1 MDLSDVQPFTP
12 DRFQLEAMEAIDRD
26 ESVLVAAPTGA
37 GKTLIAEHALRR
49 AIDAGQK
56 AFYTTPIK
64 ALSNQKF
71 RDLVSV
77 YGADNVGLL
86 TGDRAVNGEAP
97 VVVMT
102 TEVLRNM
109 LYARS
114 NRLDDLAWVILDE
127 VHYLRDRHR
136 GPVWEEVIIHSPRS
150 VNMVAL
156 SATVSNIDQLA
167 DWFRAVRGPTT
178 LVVETKR
185 PVELTH
191 FELVALAGA
200 KRDVMLKILRKGEPN
215 HKGFQYDKGA
225 GSANQGTKPRT
236 PSRPHVVSRLAA
248 DGSLPAIYFLFSRN
262 GCDDAAFA
270 VVKANLDLTSRGQR
284 EQIDVIIE
292 RHVEPIGHEELRVLD
307 FDRFRRNLRSGVAAH
322 HAGMVPAFKE
332 AVEECFLAGLLQVVF
347 ATETLALG
355 INMPARTVVIEKLRK
370 FNGDTHE
377 TLTPIEYT
385 QLTGRAGRRGLDTV
399 GTAVVLWSP
408 WIDFEELSDLVGS
421 RNFELLSAF
430 RPSYNMVVNL
440 MANHSPD
447 AARELL
453 GQSFAQF
460 QKRGQRL
467 DSEFDTLGTILH
479 ERGMLK
485 DWKLTEKGKLLRQIH
500 HEKDLIL
507 VEAIDSGIFD
517 GLDAPA
523 LAAVVSCLSF
533 ESRSDETALDQYLPT
548 QDLRIAVDRLHDLA
562 DDVIG
567 TERRAG
573 QIISRQPD
581 EGFAEPAYRWAAGR
595 DLAGSIPT
603 DITGGDFVR
612 STKRLVD
619 VLRQVGEATT
629 NPVTANVARR
639 AADAID
645 RGVVAA
651 DGATMDG
658 LGHSVGAAGDS

>member
-1 MDLSDVQPFTP
+1 
-12 DRFQLEAMEAIDRD
+12 
-26 ESVLVAAPTGA
+26 
-37 GKTLIAEHALRR
+37 
-49 AIDAGQK
+49 
-56 AFYTTPIK
+56 
-64 ALSNQKF
+64 
-71 RDLVSV
+71 
-77 YGADNVGLL
+77 
-86 TGDRAVNGEAP
+86 
-97 VVVMT
+97 
-102 TEVLRNM
+102 
-109 LYARS
+109 
-114 NRLDDLAWVILDE
+114 
-127 VHYLRDRHR
+127 
-136 GPVWEEVIIHSPRS
+136 
-150 VNMVAL
+150 
-156 SATVSNIDQLA
+156 
-167 DWFRAVRGPTT
+167 
-178 LVVETKR
+178 
-185 PVELTH
+185 
-191 FELVALAGA
+191 
-200 KRDVMLKILRKGEPN
+200 
-215 HKGFQYDKGA
+215 
-225 GSANQGTKPRT
+225 
-236 PSRPHVVSRLAA
+236 
-248 DGSLPAIYFLFSRN
+248 
-262 GCDDAAFA
+262 
-270 VVKANLDLTSRGQR
+270 
-284 EQIDVIIE
+284 
-292 RHVEPIGHEELRVLD
+292 
-307 FDRFRRNLRSGVAAH
+307 
-322 HAGMVPAFKE
+322 
-332 AVEECFLAGLLQVVF
+332 
-347 ATETLALG
+347 
-355 INMPARTVVIEKLRK
+355 
-370 FNGDTHE
+370 
-377 TLTPIEYT
+377 
-385 QLTGRAGRRGLDTV
+385 
-399 GTAVVLWSP
+399 
-408 WIDFEELSDLVGS
+408 
-421 RNFELLSAF
+421 
-430 RPSYNMVVNL
+430 
-440 MANHSPD
+440 HSPD

-629 NPVTANVARR
+629 NPVPANVARR